1 MAASNCG
8 LTQSVNQSASAAF
21 LPPVIALAVMLT
33 VSGAL
38 GAADSTGVSLAPC
51 PQAARM
57 TTNAAALIVTPMFLL
72 RFTRILRCGMGA
84 DHGVKIHYPSPVS
97 YTHLRAHETDSYL
110 VCRLL
115 LEKKKKYIY

>member
-72 RFTRILRCGMGA
+72 RFTRI
-84 DHGVKIHYPSPVS
+84 PVS
-97 YTHLRAHETDSYL
+97 YTHLRDHETDSYL

-115 LEKKKKYIY
+115 LE